1 MYMYYKLFVYV
12 TTNIYHVSIIII
24 MLQNKKTP
32 LHLASERGHSEVMTL
47 LLAHGGDVEAQ
58 DKVNEYNLN

>member
-1 MYMYYKLFVYV
+1 
-12 TTNIYHVSIIII
+12 

-32 LHLASERGHSEVMTL
+32 LHWASERGDIDIVTTL
-47 LLAHGGDVEAQ
+47 IAHGGNVEAQ